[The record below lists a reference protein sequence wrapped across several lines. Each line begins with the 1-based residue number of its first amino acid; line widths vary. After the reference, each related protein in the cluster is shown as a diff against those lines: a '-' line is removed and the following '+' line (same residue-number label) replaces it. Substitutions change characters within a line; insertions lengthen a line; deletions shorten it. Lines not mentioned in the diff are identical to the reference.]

1 MIVLIVISIYFIKL
15 DVLINLLKKIF
26 REIVGFIDEIE
37 GPKIVGKTQQYRLL
51 KFILNNNSRHRIQ
64 VVAWNAEIDRIK
76 HHIQPNRVSCIH
88 LSFFIRIISL
98 LWFNIILLLKCRLF
112 ILMEQKQRNQKYQSS
127 IKARFH
133 MS

>member
-1 MIVLIVISIYFIKL
+1 VFHKIGR
-15 DVLINLLKKIF
+15 INKFKFSKIF

-64 VVAWNAEIDRIK
+64 VVAWNAEIV
-76 HHIQPNRVSCIH
+76 H
-88 LSFFIRIISL
+88 IISL
-98 LWFNIILLLKCRLF
+98 LWFSIILLLKYRLF

-133 MS
+133 TN